1 MAMAIRRS
9 SEVTIPS
16 MAFDSLRDMTLA
28 AASMS
33 EATAG
38 WLLITNSP
46 RPRIDSMRD
55 AFDTI
60 SAGNDAVLR
69 NE

>member
-1 MAMAIRRS
+1 MTM
-9 SEVTIPS
+9 PS
-16 MAFDSLRDMTLA
+16 MTFDSLMDMTLA
-28 AASMS
+28 AASIS
-33 EATAG
+33 DTAAG

-55 AFDTI
+55 AFDTM